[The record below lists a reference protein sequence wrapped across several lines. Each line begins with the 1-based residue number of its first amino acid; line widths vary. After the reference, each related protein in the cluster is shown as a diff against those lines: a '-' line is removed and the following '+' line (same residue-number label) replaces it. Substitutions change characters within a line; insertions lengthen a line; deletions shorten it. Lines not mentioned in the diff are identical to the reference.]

1 MGVILFDG
9 VCNFCNGTIN
19 WILQHDKKNEFRFA
33 TLQSTYG
40 KQVVERFK
48 LTSDYLD
55 TVILIENEKVYL
67 RSQAILRII
76 KRIGG
81 IYSILGIF
89 SIVPAPILN
98 FFYNIVAKYRYRWFG
113 KRESCMVPDASI
125 KQKFIE

>member
-1 MGVILFDG
+1 MNVILFDG